1 MSLAENRHYAQ
12 VKKAKVR
19 RVIKLWHDGWRRDA
33 RAVGRYANH
42 GLQVCSCWMCGNP
55 RRNHGGANYARLTM
69 QERRAQDDLAT
80 AQNFA
85 SALDREDFS

>member
-19 RVIKLWHDGWRRDA
+19 RVAKLWRPIWTKDA
-33 RAVGRYANH
+33 AAIGRLANH

-55 RRNHGGANYARLTM
+55 RRHHGGMKYAKLTM
-69 QERRAQDDLAT
+69 QERRAQVDLDA
-80 AQNFA
+80 AA
-85 SALDREDFS
+85 VLEAEYS